1 MLSVAITLVLSPT
14 NVTVMQL
21 HDEELNSFQFE
32 WENPPQNR
40 NRYDHLIINCTTC
53 EPIVNRKVSRYD
65 PYTLS
70 FKLYVYTN
78 INQFSIYA
86 LYILLAKVA

>member
-40 NRYDHLIINCTTC
+40 NRYDHLIINC
-53 EPIVNRKVSRYD
+53 VNRKVSRYD